1 MSDREAG
8 TGAFRP
14 GLLDLFGLWEAAMA
28 LSARDRRIITAI
40 EHELAERD
48 PPWTRRFTRRCR
60 GFERLERRRLHPGR
74 RCALGTCLVITWVV
88 LLCVAAHGPAACLW
102 AALGASLLVLTL
114 VGGRAMDRRRRYGRW
129 RHRP

>member
-1 MSDREAG
+1 
-8 TGAFRP
+8 
-14 GLLDLFGLWEAAMA
+14 MA

-74 RCALGTCLVITWVV
+74 RRALLACVAVAWVV
-88 LLCVAAHGPAACLW
+88 LLCVAAHGPAVCLW

-114 VGGRAMDRRRRYGRW
+114 VGGRALDRMRRHGRW
-129 RHRP
+129 PRRL

>member
-1 MSDREAG
+1 
-8 TGAFRP
+8 
-14 GLLDLFGLWEAAMA
+14 MA

-60 GFERLERRRLHPGR
+60 GFARLERRSLHRGR
-74 RCALGTCLVITWVV
+74 RRVLGACLAVAWVV

-102 AALGASLLVLTL
+102 AALGASALVLASA
-114 VGGRAMDRRRRYGRW
+114 GGRIVVGRRRYGRW
-129 RHRP
+129 LRRL